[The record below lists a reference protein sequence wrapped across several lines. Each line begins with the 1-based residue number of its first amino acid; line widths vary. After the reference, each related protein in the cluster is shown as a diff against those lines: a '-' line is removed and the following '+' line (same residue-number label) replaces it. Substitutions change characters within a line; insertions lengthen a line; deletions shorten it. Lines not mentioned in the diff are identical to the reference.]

1 MPPHPG
7 KRPAGPGPAGTRTGR
22 PPLFRGDP
30 TGARRQLERSASS
43 LPPGEERARVLLELG
58 SVLWVQNESRQAFAL
73 MLQALGEARTAS
85 LRARIHS
92 RISAQSDDADVAVE
106 HGEAALALLDERED
120 QVLYSFALHNLALF
134 KLYSGRGA
142 DHAAIERGM
151 LLQRDVAAWEMSTV
165 PAFWARQLR

>member
-1 MPPHPG
+1 M
-7 KRPAGPGPAGTRTGR
+7 
-22 PPLFRGDP
+22 
-30 TGARRQLERSASS
+30 
-43 LPPGEERARVLLELG
+43 
-58 SVLWVQNESRQAFAL
+58 LWVQNESRQAFAL

-151 LLQRDVAAWEMSTV
+151 LLQRDVGAWEMSTV
-165 PAFWARQLR
+165 PAFFGPQLR